1 VSSRA
6 ARRTATPTARASR
19 AGPRPAVEA
28 GDPPLAKAV
37 LRRISRSTWDT
48 LGEAQ
53 RAEIRAAV
61 LSASP
66 RRHAIDV
73 RGSIPL
79 VFFRAYFV
87 LLAGRDTRR
96 GNLRVEDDRR
106 ARVVG
111 LGWSIVST
119 LLALAIVAAALVGV
133 YHVKCALGI
142 DLIPGKHAWELFD

>member
-1 VSSRA
+1 MPSHA
-6 ARRTATPTARASR
+6 ARRTATPTARASG
-19 AGPRPAVEA
+19 AGSRPAVED
-28 GDPPLAKAV
+28 GDPPFAKAV
-37 LRRISRSTWDT
+37 LRRISRSTWDA
-48 LGEAQ
+48 LGAAQ

-66 RRHAIDV
+66 RRHAVDL

-96 GNLRVEDDRR
+96 GNLHVEDERR
-106 ARVVG
+106 ARAVG
-111 LGWSIVST
+111 LGWWTAST
-119 LLALAIVAAALVGV
+119 LLALAVVAAALVGV